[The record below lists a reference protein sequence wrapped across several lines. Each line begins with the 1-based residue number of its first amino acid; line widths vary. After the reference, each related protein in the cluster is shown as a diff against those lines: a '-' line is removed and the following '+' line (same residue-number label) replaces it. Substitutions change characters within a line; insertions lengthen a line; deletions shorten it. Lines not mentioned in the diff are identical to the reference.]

1 MEKLEALEKLRR
13 ISSAKDVM
21 RFFDANGDMVITEKE
36 LRKAMEPICGT
47 DENCYYEAME
57 GFNHFDQN
65 GDNLVDVEEVIDIV
79 DNKDRDEFDKDEREH
94 DKDEEDDWIEEE
106 FK

>member
-1 MEKLEALEKLRR
+1 MEAIEQLRR
-13 ISSAKDVM
+13 ITSAKDVM

-79 DNKDRDEFDKDEREH
+79 DNDGGRDKDHDEFDKE
-94 DKDEEDDWIEEE
+94 EEDDWIEEE